1 MIKFLKSAALAL
13 LLVLS
18 QTMSVSAGIKF
29 DVTATA
35 GKITENVSG
44 WAESAK
50 KYIEES
56 ETLQTLIKY
65 GKGAAETAKQLKE
78 LKDEATGAL
87 GDVTGA
93 VNSVKE
99 TAAGT
104 IGDVTG
110 EIKGV
115 SGVATNAVG
124 SATAGVG
131 EALASATSKTQN
143 AQKLLALK
151 NQKTQLAS
159 EYEAEKAAR
168 KAEFDGQIKSYNE
181 NNASY
186 QQMIAQN
193 PERKDELETKIVSN
207 NEVVRFLTEQFN
219 KSEMDYEREYQKE
232 VQAIDQQL
240 DQVRN
245 EAASEGL
252 EMAKAGS
259 EAFSKL
265 FGGGS
270 SAQELNQTIANN
282 FIPAGHSIDN
292 ESVKKVK
299 AYRQLVYGQDAIKA
313 YASAVLVKSNR
324 YQSNE
329 KADTVK
335 GKVMVMEGTS
345 AAISMDTELKIEQM
359 KALLLYTKALI
370 ADMKMRSAS
379 DLSFMSVY
387 QLRNPDKDVTQF
399 NLDDYKYQK
408 KKKSLKELAGS
419 AKKAAGK
426 VSGGISEGKE
436 LLGAVKGG
444 L

>member
-1 MIKFLKSAALAL
+1 MIKLMKSAALAL
-13 LLVLS
+13 LVVLL
-18 QTMSVSAGIKF
+18 QTMPVSAGIKF
-29 DVTATA
+29 DFTATA
-35 GKITENVSG
+35 GKVTETVSG
-44 WAESAK
+44 WTESAK

-56 ETLQTLIKY
+56 ETIQTLIKY

-78 LKDEATGAL
+78 LKEDATGAL
-87 GDVTGA
+87 SDVTGA
-93 VNSVKE
+93 VNSVKN
-99 TAAGT
+99 TAAGA

-110 EIKGV
+110 EINGV
-115 SGVATNAVG
+115 SDMAAGAVG
-124 SATAGVG
+124 SATSGVG
-131 EALASATSKTQN
+131 GALATATSKTQN

-151 NQKTQLAS
+151 NQKTQLES

-168 KAEFDGQIKSYNE
+168 KAEFDGQIKSYND
-181 NNASY
+181 NNESY
-186 QQMIAQN
+186 RQMIVQD
-193 PERKDELETKIVSN
+193 PDKKDDLETKIISN
-207 NEVVRFLTEQFN
+207 NEAVRFLTEQFN
-219 KSEMDYEREYQKE
+219 KRETDYERAYQKE
-232 VQAIDQQL
+232 VLAIDQQL

-245 EAASEGL
+245 QAASEGL

-259 EAFSKL
+259 EAFGKL
-265 FGGGS
+265 FGGSG

-282 FIPAGHSIDN
+282 FIPAGHAVDN
-292 ESVKKVK
+292 ESVNKVK
-299 AYRQLVYGQDAIKA
+299 AYRQLVYGQDTIKA
-313 YASAVLVKSNR
+313 YASAILVKSNR
-324 YQSNE
+324 YQSND

-379 DLSFMSVY
+379 DLSLMSVY

-399 NLDDYKYQK
+399 NLDDYKYKK

-426 VSGGISEGKE
+426 ISGGISEGKE

>member
-1 MIKFLKSAALAL
+1 MIKFLKSAVLAL
-13 LLVLS
+13 LLVLL
-18 QTMSVSAGIKF
+18 QTMPASAGIKF
-29 DVTATA
+29 DFTATA
-35 GKITENVSG
+35 GKVTETVSG

-56 ETLQTLIKY
+56 ETIQTLIKY

-78 LKDEATGAL
+78 LKEDATGAL
-87 GDVTGA
+87 SDVSGA
-93 VNSVKE
+93 VNSVKN
-99 TAAGT
+99 TATGML
-104 IGDVTG
+104 GDVTG

-115 SGVATNAVG
+115 SGMATNAVG

-131 EALASATSKTQN
+131 GALAAATSKTQN

-168 KAEFDGQIKSYNE
+168 KAEFDGQVKSYNE
-181 NNASY
+181 NNESY
-186 QQMIAQN
+186 RQMIAQD
-193 PERKDELETKIVSN
+193 PDKKDELETKIISN

-219 KSEMDYEREYQKE
+219 KRETEYEQAYQKE
-232 VQAIDQQL
+232 VLAIDQQL

-245 EAASEGL
+245 QAASEGL

-259 EAFSKL
+259 EAFGKL
-265 FGGGS
+265 FGGNG

-282 FIPAGHSIDN
+282 FIPAGHAVDN
-292 ESVKKVK
+292 ESVNKVK
-299 AYRQLVYGQDAIKA
+299 AYRQLVYGQDTIKA
-313 YASAVLVKSNR
+313 YASAILVKSNR
-324 YQSNE
+324 YQSND

-379 DLSFMSVY
+379 DLSLMSVY

-399 NLDDYKYQK
+399 NLDDYKYK
-408 KKKSLKELAGS
+408 KQKKSLKELAGS

-426 VSGGISEGKE
+426 ISGGISEGKE